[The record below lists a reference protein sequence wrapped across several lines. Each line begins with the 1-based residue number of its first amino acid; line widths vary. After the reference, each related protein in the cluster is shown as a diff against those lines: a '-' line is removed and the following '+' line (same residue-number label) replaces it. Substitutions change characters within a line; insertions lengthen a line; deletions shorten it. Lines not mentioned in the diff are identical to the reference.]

1 MCQRFHVGK
10 EEELTVRGS
19 PNNGED
25 PSQIAVLAPQERS
38 MWSQISFENAASF
51 RFSLSNSLPM
61 ALFLKRTKLFFP
73 GALVRRKTGMEPDFR
88 ENRAQLRFSLL
99 FFLALE
105 HFSRKNREISLSPEI
120 LPCLS
125 DAYRMP
131 IGRLSH
137 AYYRGVYAHRPVYS
151 IEVLKI
157 S

>member
-51 RFSLSNSLPM
+51 GFSLSNSLPM
-61 ALFLKRTKLFFP
+61 ELFLKRTKLFFP

-88 ENRAQLRFSLL
+88 EKELFRDFHYFFSWLWRI
-99 FFLALE
+99 F
-105 HFSRKNREISLSPEI
+105 PE
-120 LPCLS
+120 
-125 DAYRMP
+125 
-131 IGRLSH
+131 
-137 AYYRGVYAHRPVYS
+137 
-151 IEVLKI
+151 KI
-157 S
+157 AKFR